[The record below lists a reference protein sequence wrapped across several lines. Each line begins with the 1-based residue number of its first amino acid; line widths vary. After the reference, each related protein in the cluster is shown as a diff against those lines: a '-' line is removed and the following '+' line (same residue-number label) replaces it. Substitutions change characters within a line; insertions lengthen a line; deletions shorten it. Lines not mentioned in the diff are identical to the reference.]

1 MGGSG
6 DLGDLARVIPVFP
19 LSGVLL
25 LPRGH
30 LPLNIFEPR
39 YLDMVRDAM
48 ASERLIGM
56 VQPRGSLRG
65 KRPALYDVG
74 CVGRISAFEE
84 TEDGRYLITL
94 TGISRFRILSEL
106 TTVTAYRQVE
116 VDYAPFSH
124 DRTDSAT
131 LAEPLRAELLA
142 RLEVYLDDHG
152 LRADWNAVRN
162 AVDEML
168 VNAIAM
174 LCPFDAV
181 EKQALLEAPTIAER
195 AQALITLMR
204 FEGHGAPDTT
214 VRH

>member
-6 DLGDLARVIPVFP
+6 DLSDLPRVIPVFP
-19 LSGVLL
+19 LAGVLL

-30 LPLNIFEPR
+30 LPLNVFEPR

-48 ASERLIGM
+48 AGERTIG
-56 VQPRGSLRG
+56 VIQPRGSLRG

-74 CVGRISAFEE
+74 CIGRISAFEE
-84 TEDGRYLITL
+84 TEDGRSLITL
-94 TGISRFRILSEL
+94 TGVSRFRVLDEL
-106 TTVTAYRQVE
+106 TVATAYRQVE
-116 VDYAPFSH
+116 VDYAPFSQ
-124 DRTDSAT
+124 DRTDSPT
-131 LAEPLRAELLA
+131 LAEPLRSELLA
-142 RLEVYLDDHG
+142 RLEIYLDDHG

-181 EKQALLEAPTIAER
+181 EKQALLEAPSVADR

-204 FEGHGAPDTT
+204 FEDHAAPETT
-214 VRH
+214 MRH